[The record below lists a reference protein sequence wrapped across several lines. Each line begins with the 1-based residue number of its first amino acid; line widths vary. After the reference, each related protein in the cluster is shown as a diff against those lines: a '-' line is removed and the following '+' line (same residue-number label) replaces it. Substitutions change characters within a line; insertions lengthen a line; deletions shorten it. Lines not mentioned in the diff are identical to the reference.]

1 MARATKC
8 RPCTSDFNCF
18 IIGQQIYKDIQTPIL
33 QEEYCKKESS
43 KRQDEHIMKVVKE
56 VKTVEH
62 RPPLFSKRCSFTLLS
77 GKSMKEKQEKQR
89 GNRL

>member
-1 MARATKC
+1 
-8 RPCTSDFNCF
+8 
-18 IIGQQIYKDIQTPIL
+18 
-33 QEEYCKKESS
+33 
-43 KRQDEHIMKVVKE
+43 MKVVKE

-62 RPPLFSKRCSFTLLS
+62 RPPLFSKRCSFTFLS